1 MNSARKK
8 WRPLL
13 SQAALFEPGSTIRSQ
28 TRSPGTALRSY
39 PTRLPR
45 MRLRS
50 GRSTPSAAYCESAIA
65 HPRFFLLEA
74 RLSILWA
81 GWTSMGTDCSD
92 ALLASVSSA
101 ARALPQA
108 TGSAC
113 SAARASRWP
122 KFSTVRWRERPL
134 PGSHQLSTI
143 ERLTLPPLCGV
154 CLRYIALPSVS
165 LSV

>member
-1 MNSARKK
+1 MNSARKR
-8 WRPLL
+8 WRPLS
-13 SQAALFEPGSTIRSQ
+13 SQAALLEPGSTIRSQ
-28 TRSPGTALRSY
+28 TRSLGTALRSY

-50 GRSTPSAAYCESAIA
+50 GRSTPSSAYCERAIA
-65 HPRFFLLEA
+65 HPRLFLLEA

-81 GWTSMGTDCSD
+81 GWTSLGAGCSD

-122 KFSTVRWRERPL
+122 RFSTVRWRERPL

-143 ERLTLPPLCGV
+143 ERLTLPPPCGV
-154 CLRYIALPSVS
+154 CLRHTALPSAPP
-165 LSV
+165 SV